1 MKTTKQTWFVLL
13 TVTCGLLLAPLVTA
27 QETDAAAN
35 AQMSVLTNSPD
46 NGQTPAVS
54 NAPAASAT
62 NEAVANHEDESRG
75 EPQPIVMFGQNVEL
89 KAGDS
94 ADVVVV
100 IGGSAKVHGKVRQAV
115 VTIGGSSEVDGEVG
129 DAVVAVMGNVHLK
142 PGAKINK
149 DAVAVMGTL
158 TVDSGVKIARRR
170 GVGRRQVQY
179 RGRGKDPWSEGE
191 RGFADTISEH

>member
-13 TVTCGLLLAPLVTA
+13 TVAGSLWLAPLAMA
-27 QETDAAAN
+27 QQTNAAAD
-35 AQMSVLTNSPD
+35 AQVSAPTNSF
-46 NGQTPAVS
+46 AE
-54 NAPAASAT
+54 APAASAT
-62 NEAVANHEDESRG
+62 NEAVANHEDENRG

-89 KAGDS
+89 KAGDE
-94 ADVVVV
+94 ADVIVV

-129 DAVVAVMGNVHLK
+129 DAVVAVMGNVHLM

-158 TVDSGVKIARRR
+158 TMDSGVKVGGDAVSVGGKFNIAD
-170 GVGRRQVQY
+170 GAKIQGQKVNVGLPIPFS
-179 RGRGKDPWSEGE
+179 KS
-191 RGFADTISEH
+191 